1 MVCNVNLATESKQKN
16 KQTMSLKSA
25 NIHVILGQGVSNSN
39 MKGQTQAMYLIQCP
53 PPLFGR
59 GYSHNSLLP
68 RGAPL
73 YFIFKSVF
81 YPSHCL
87 WKLSVHNTETSLFN
101 SRHASSSAALAQS
114 TMPSEKNVFDSY
126 YLQQLLQ
133 AALN

>member
-68 RGAPL
+68 RGPL
-73 YFIFKSVF
+73 FIS
-81 YPSHCL
+81 Y
-87 WKLSVHNTETSLFN
+87 
-101 SRHASSSAALAQS
+101 SSQFS
-114 TMPSEKNVFDSY
+114 TPVTAFGS
-126 YLQQLLQ
+126 
-133 AALN
+133 